1 MSMKFYTRM
10 EHMIISE
17 KMTLTVF
24 RLLFVNRFLEEIHFE
39 LPSLKMFIKSVLIF
53 FYQFQPHRFK
63 NFILIKNIVR
73 PSHVL

>member
-1 MSMKFYTRM
+1 MKFYTRM
-10 EHMIISE
+10 EHLITSE

-53 FYQFQPHRFK
+53 FTNSSLIVLK
-63 NFILIKNIVR
+63 ILF
-73 PSHVL
+73 L